1 MENFGGITL
10 DEVIVFQTQ
19 IMMGSQ
25 FGRIKKENATQEDII
40 IACLRMGW
48 NDAFRH
54 TSENTKKEDC
64 NKNKK
69 DWPSILELSEKEWRT
84 NKEHSKDYDDFICG
98 NILNQNIV
106 LDTFKN
112 FVCSQSTKTK
122 IDCINNNFTDL
133 KTLFQEYKNTDGDKQ
148 LCFGHFQKMFNIA
161 IKLYI
166 CLYICRENLKIED
179 GLFDEEIIKNIK
191 YADCPIDSI
200 ILEKLS
206 KETGQDYRTHKWSK
220 YGTFKHPVEHYKN
233 VQTSIS
239 EIDKIKG
246 KCNLY
251 YDFSAWKQS

>member
-19 IMMGSQ
+19 IMMGAQ
-25 FGRIKKENATQEDII
+25 FGRIKKEKAMQEDII

-54 TSENTKKEDC
+54 TSENTKKEEH
-64 NKNKK
+64 NKK
-69 DWPSILELSEKEWRT
+69 KKDCPSILELSEKEWRT
-84 NKEHSKDYDDFICG
+84 KKEHFEDYDDFICG
-98 NILNQNIV
+98 NILNQKIV
-106 LDTFKN
+106 LDTFKG
-112 FVCSQSTKTK
+112 FVCSQKTAAK
-122 IDCINNNFTDL
+122 IDCINNNFTGL
-133 KTLFQEYKNTDGDKQ
+133 KTLFQKYKNTDGDKQ

-166 CLYICRENLKIED
+166 CLYICRGHLKID
-179 GLFDEEIIKNIK
+179 DVLFDEKIIENIK

-206 KETGQDYRTHKWSK
+206 IETGQNYTTHKWSK
-220 YGTFKHPVEHYKN
+220 YGTPNHPTQNYNE

-239 EIDKIKG
+239 KIDKIQG

-251 YDFSAWKQS
+251 YDFSAWKQF